1 MTHGERRSQI
11 GSWPAIEEAV
21 KHGMKLHLWYDA
33 NQKRFHAMLCTTEEE
48 IEKEV
53 GNTLEWALDHLEN
66 ALNDEP

>member
-1 MTHGERRSQI
+1 MTHGERRPQI

-21 KHGMKLHLWYDA
+21 KHGRELRLRYDA
-33 NQKRFHAMLCTTEEE
+33 NQKRFHAMLRTTEEE

-53 GNTLEWALDHLEN
+53 GNRLEWALDHLEN